1 MDEKARKKVIEE
13 LTTRFTY
20 HKPNNVQAEK
30 YEIIRATA
38 LNFAK
43 DLVEKVPES
52 RELEKAIT
60 CLEAA
65 VMWANAGI
73 ARRP

>member
-1 MDEKARKKVIEE
+1 MDDKVKKKILEE

-20 HKPNNVQAEK
+20 HKPEKGQSEK
-30 YEIIRATA
+30 YEVIRATA

-43 DLVEKVPES
+43 DLVEKVPDCM
-52 RELEKAIT
+52 ELSNALNR
-60 CLEAA
+60 LEEV

-73 ARRP
+73 ARRS

>member
-1 MDEKARKKVIEE
+1 MDDKQKKKIIEE

-20 HKPNNVQAEK
+20 HKPIKDQGEK

-43 DLVEKVPES
+43 DLIEKVPES
-52 RELEKAIT
+52 KELELSLN
-60 CLEAA
+60 CLDQA

-73 ARRP
+73 ARRS